1 MRLNE
6 VLHHHY
12 SEEATRASFDEA
24 EDIRKR
30 VFNHL
35 LSVKEASIY

>member
-1 MRLNE
+1 MRLSE
-6 VLHHHY
+6 VLHHHC
-12 SEEATRASFDEA
+12 SEEAMRAFLDEA

-35 LSVKEASIY
+35 LSVKEASIH